1 MAEKMEW
8 MAKLRGCI
16 ESPKNDSS
24 TKSGSMKE
32 SRSTDNV
39 AAALPSSAS
48 DGPVEMSTVLRRP
61 VDSEEEL
68 RSMAKEVR
76 DYVEAVLNS
85 LCANIP
91 KVSILILLQHLT
103 LRFHFVAVCNQ
114 DHSFLSS
121 SGGVFESGSHGK
133 E

>member
-1 MAEKMEW
+1 
-8 MAKLRGCI
+8 
-16 ESPKNDSS
+16 
-24 TKSGSMKE
+24 MKFWE
-32 SRSTDNV
+32 EIHEFHFVCFVRYVCRKIQANRFLETCFFQ
-39 AAALPSSAS
+39 
-48 DGPVEMSTVLRRP
+48 EMSTVLRRP
-61 VDSEEEL
+61 VDPEEEL

-121 SGGVFESGSHGK
+121 SGGVFESGSHWKAGVQISHFYI
-133 E
+133 EF

>member
-1 MAEKMEW
+1 MQANRFLETCF
-8 MAKLRGCI
+8 LQ
-16 ESPKNDSS
+16 
-24 TKSGSMKE
+24 
-32 SRSTDNV
+32 
-39 AAALPSSAS
+39 
-48 DGPVEMSTVLRRP
+48 EMSTVLRRP